1 MNEPSSFNQTPTPS
15 SRQPIGR
22 AVRIIGGFVGIFVI
36 AIGILWGIYYYRQWQ
51 GERAVAALDKYLQ
64 EQTDTAMRAAMADT
78 YGGSTPQETLQLY
91 IDAVEKG
98 DYEMASKYF
107 IESKREAQITMLEN
121 AASAGKI
128 KNIVNSLKETLRSTG
143 EYSEGKKSF
152 SFYKPVGIDFILYPN
167 NVWKLVEI

>member
-1 MNEPSSFNQTPTPS
+1 MNEPSSFNQTPTPT
-15 SRQPIGR
+15 SRRPI
-22 AVRIIGGFVGIFVI
+22 ATAALIVGGFVGIFII

-98 DYEMASKYF
+98 DYELASKYF
-107 IESKREAQITMLEN
+107 IESKREAEL
-121 AASAGKI
+121 ASLQKSSKEDTA
-128 KNIVNSLKETLRSTG
+128 NIIALLKEAQKNAG
-143 EYSEGKKSF
+143 GWSEDRKGF
-152 SFYKPVGIDFILYPN
+152 VITDPILVDFILYPN

>member
-1 MNEPSSFNQTPTPS
+1 MNEPPSFNQTPTPS
-15 SRQPIGR
+15 SRRPIGR

-98 DYEMASKYF
+98 DYELASKYF
-107 IESKREAQITMLEN
+107 IESKREAELASLQKSSKEDTSQIIVEIRESTNSGSYDEQKNTYIGLRPIF
-121 AASAGKI
+121 I
-128 KNIVNSLKETLRSTG
+128 KFVK
-143 EYSEGKKSF
+143 
-152 SFYKPVGIDFILYPN
+152 YPN